1 MPPISESML
10 KIEPITP
17 HIGARIHELELST
30 CSADELDKVYQALIT
45 HQVIFLDGQ
54 TLSPEQHLMIAERF
68 GTLEP
73 AHPFFPCVE
82 SAPQVSVIE
91 TTRGNAPMESYWH
104 TDLTWRSL
112 PSKASLLH
120 AQHIPS
126 VGGDTIWCSMT
137 AVFECL
143 NEDMKAKLRGLSATH
158 SLVAFEGIESED
170 IELDWHKSLIK
181 TAQENPPVVHS
192 VVRVHPETGKET
204 LYINEQFTRYINEL
218 DRKESDVLLSQLFEI
233 ARRPEF
239 QVRFKWDNGSM
250 AIWDNRVTQHYAVID
265 YGDTPRKMH
274 RVTVT

>member
-1 MPPISESML
+1 ML
-10 KIEPITP
+10 KIEQVTP
-17 HIGARIHELELST
+17 HIGARIQGLELAK
-30 CSADELDKVYQALIT
+30 CSSNELNWIYQALIT
-45 HQVIFLDGQ
+45 HQVIFLNEQ
-54 TLSPEQHLMIAERF
+54 TLSPEQHLMIAEHF
-68 GTLEP
+68 GKLEP
-73 AHPFFPCVE
+73 AHPFFPRVE

-137 AVFECL
+137 AVFESL
-143 NEDMKAKLRGLSATH
+143 DESMKAKLRGLSATH
-158 SLVAFEGIESED
+158 SLVAFEGIESD
-170 IELDWHKSLIK
+170 QIELDWHKSLIK
-181 TAQENPPVVHS
+181 TAQDNPPVIHP
-192 VVRVHPETGKET
+192 VVQIHPETGKET

-218 DRKESDVLLSQLFEI
+218 DRQESDDLLSQLFEI
-233 ARRPEF
+233 ARRPEY
-239 QVRFKWDNGSM
+239 QVRFKWEKGAI

>member
-1 MPPISESML
+1 ML
-10 KIEPITP
+10 KIELITP
-17 HIGARIHELELST
+17 HIGARIHGVDLAT
-30 CSADELDKVYQALIT
+30 CSATELDEVYQELLA
-45 HQVIFLDGQ
+45 HQVIFLDDQ

-68 GTLEP
+68 GQLEP
-73 AHPFFPCVE
+73 AHPFFLRVE
-82 SAPQVSVIE
+82 HVPQVSVIE

-104 TDLTWRSL
+104 TDLTWRKL

-137 AVFECL
+137 AVFDSLDEG
-143 NEDMKAKLRGLSATH
+143 MKEKLRGLSATH
-158 SLVAFEGIESED
+158 SLVAFEGIEPEK
-170 IELDWHKSLIK
+170 IELDWHKSLVK
-181 TAQENPPVVHS
+181 TAQENPPVIHS
-192 VVRVHPETGKET
+192 VVQVHPETGKET

-218 DRKESDVLLSQLFEI
+218 EREESDLLLSELFEI

-239 QVRFKWDNGSM
+239 QVRFKWNKGLM

>member
-1 MPPISESML
+1 ML

-17 HIGARIHELELST
+17 HIGARIHELDLST

-54 TLSPEQHLMIAERF
+54 TLSPEQHLMIAQRF

-73 AHPFFPCVE
+73 VHPFFPRVE

-104 TDLTWRSL
+104 TDLTWRRL

-137 AVFECL
+137 AVFESL
-143 NEDMKAKLRGLSATH
+143 NEGIKAKLRGLSATH
-158 SLVAFEGIESED
+158 SLVVFEGIKSED

-192 VVRVHPETGKET
+192 VVQVHPETGKET
-204 LYINEQFTRYINEL
+204 LYINEQFTRHINEL

>member
-1 MPPISESML
+1 ML

-17 HIGARIHELELST
+17 HIGARIHGVDLAT
-30 CSADELDKVYQALIT
+30 CSATELNEVYQALIAYE
-45 HQVIFLDGQ
+45 VIFLDGQ
-54 TLSPEQHLMIAERF
+54 TLSPEQLLMIAERF

-73 AHPFFPCVE
+73 EHPFFPHVE

-91 TTRGNAPMESYWH
+91 TTQGNAPMESYWH
-104 TDLTWRSL
+104 TDLTWRNL

-137 AVFECL
+137 AVFESL
-143 NEDMKAKLRGLSATH
+143 NEDMRTKLRGLSATH
-158 SLVAFEGIESED
+158 SLVAFKGIESEG

-181 TAQENPPVVHS
+181 TAQENPPVIHP
-192 VVRVHPETGKET
+192 VVQAHPETGKET

-218 DRKESDVLLSQLFEI
+218 DCQKSDALLNHLFEI

-239 QVRFKWDNGSM
+239 QVRFKWGKGSM